1 MFRHIVLELQNMP
14 YTRAKGSN
22 SAQFGGQMETDPWS
36 KRQEKGHL
44 DVLDGSVDCTAQEGE
59 ESQVA
64 ESSSHPRLRI
74 PRAVPEGVHDPP
86 HKIKVKSRVW
96 DKHFI

>member
-1 MFRHIVLELQNMP
+1 
-14 YTRAKGSN
+14 
-22 SAQFGGQMETDPWS
+22 METDPWS

-64 ESSSHPRLRI
+64 ESSSDPRLRI
-74 PRAVPEGVHDPP
+74 PRAVPQGVHDPP
-86 HKIKVKSRVW
+86 HKIKGQKQGLRYAFLFRRNVEPA
-96 DKHFI
+96 F